1 MILSDEGF
9 ECERVNDGKKSQI
22 PIFAMTANVMDE
34 DKQKSLSVGMNG
46 HIAKPIDIDKLLDTI
61 FSTI

>member
-1 MILSDEGF
+1 MTE
-9 ECERVNDGKKSQI
+9 KKSQI

-46 HIAKPIDIDKLLDTI
+46 HIAKPIDIDKLLETI
-61 FSTI
+61 FGTI